1 MWHKNLGVT
10 NFFPFR
16 YLARY
21 LVRVLRVLL
30 SSSLGTR
37 QMRKI
42 EPINDFFILPAATS
56 NNFSTKFSRSHPN
69 DGRWVC
75 RNGNS
80 PEMTNSHKLFITET
94 LDWSGK
100 RGKQQQHQLQMIR
113 GQTTDAVFTETEK
126 AAAADQSMNEQINLN
141 LVYRGNSWPELKH

>member
-21 LVRVLRVLL
+21 LLRVLRVLL

-69 DGRWVC
+69 DGRWEC

-100 RGKQQQHQLQMIR
+100 RGKQQQLQMIR

-126 AAAADQSMNEQINLN
+126 AAAADQSMNERINLN
-141 LVYRGNSWPELKH
+141 LVYRGNSWPELTH